1 MSTAR
6 ALEHTDQAQGAQG
19 NASGR
24 ERRMQAEGWREQA
37 AACFYPAAARRQ
49 LQAILCSQASY
60 LGQRGPD
67 ERAAFVPDERA
78 VSCRS
83 CGRCLRLRCAAR
95 ALGVLWAAPALT
107 YQGLGKLR
115 RARVR
120 KR

>member
-1 MSTAR
+1 MDF
-6 ALEHTDQAQGAQG
+6 ALT
-19 NASGR
+19 
-24 ERRMQAEGWREQA
+24 REQRA
-37 AACFYPAAARRQ
+37 SKRGGLYKPLACASPAAARRQ

-95 ALGVLWAAPALT
+95 ALGVLWGGPCINLPRAWEVKT
-107 YQGLGKLR
+107 GKSS
-115 RARVR
+115 
-120 KR
+120 